1 MNMANN
7 TFRCPHDYV
16 SYAPD
21 AVQKAYASYIVN
33 IVFNSVFCLPAA
45 FVNALVIVAVFTS
58 PRLKTKPS
66 NLLLCSLA
74 FTDLGVGL
82 VAQPL
87 HVASRAAEV
96 VGDSPTYCVTWLVSR
111 VVGRWLSNAS
121 LYTLAAISVDRVLAI
136 HLKTRYRTVVSS
148 KRIAA
153 VLVVV
158 GCVAALIACVR
169 LFATVGNFLLVVA
182 CSYLFCLGLMFLA
195 YMKSFQAL
203 RVHQKNVQQHGG
215 SAAINVAGYQRS
227 LHTMLLIVGC
237 SLLFY
242 LPFICLSTY
251 LAFTGR
257 NPVERAA
264 WTIVD
269 LLVFMNSVVNPLFY
283 YWRIPDFRRAIQDIL
298 RKCSRQ
304 LKLTAVEPDH
314 STSAENTDTT
324 NTRPVEPTGLVSE
337 STLAGCDIE

>member
-1 MNMANN
+1 MSNN
-7 TFRCPHDYV
+7 TFRCPHGYV

-45 FVNALVIVAVFTS
+45 FVSALVIAAVFTS
-58 PRLKTKPS
+58 SKLKKKPS
-66 NLLLCSLA
+66 NVLLCSLA

-87 HVASRAAEV
+87 HATSRAAEV
-96 VGDSPTYCVTWLVSR
+96 VGDFPTYCVTWLVSR

-121 LYTLAAISVDRVLAI
+121 LYTLAAISIDRVLAI
-136 HLKTRYRTVVSS
+136 HLKTRYRTVVTS
-148 KRIAA
+148 KRIVA

-158 GCVAALIACVR
+158 WCVAALIACVR
-169 LFATVGNFLLVVA
+169 LFATVGNFLLAVA
-182 CSYLFCLGLMFLA
+182 CSYLACLVTMLLA
-195 YMKSFQAL
+195 YLKSFQAL
-203 RVHQKNVQQHGG
+203 REHQRSVQPRAG
-215 SAAINVAGYQRS
+215 NTTVNLAGYRRS
-227 LHTMLLIVGC
+227 LNTMMLIVGVT
-237 SLLFY
+237 LLCY

-269 LLVFMNSVVNPLFY
+269 LLVFMNSVVNPLLYF
-283 YWRIPDFRRAIQDIL
+283 WRIPNFRRAVRDMFK
-298 RKCSRQ
+298 RGRPKSRVG
-304 LKLTAVEPDH
+304 LGDSK
-314 STSAENTDTT
+314 TSANTEDPTS
-324 NTRPVEPTGLVSE
+324 TRVESGTGGVDLE
-337 STLAGCDIE
+337 